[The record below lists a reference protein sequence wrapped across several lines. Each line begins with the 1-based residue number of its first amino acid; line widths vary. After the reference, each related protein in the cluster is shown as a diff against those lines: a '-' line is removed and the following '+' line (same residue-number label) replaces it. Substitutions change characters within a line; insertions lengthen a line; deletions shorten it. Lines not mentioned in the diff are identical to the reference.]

1 MAKAKRNTKRAA
13 AAAKKTKRR
22 PAPAKK
28 RATPK
33 RAVKRPT
40 KKAAA
45 TGPANLVVVTSG
57 ERSLQEVAADLRR
70 AGFKVDQVLDVIGQ
84 VTGRAAPGLKA
95 RLEKIKGVKDVSEE
109 HPPFNIG
116 PPDAPVS

>member
-1 MAKAKRNTKRAA
+1 MAKAKRNTRRGTAV
-13 AAAKKTKRR
+13 AKKTKA
-22 PAPAKK
+22 PSAPAKR

-40 KKAAA
+40 KK
-45 TGPANLVVVTSG
+45 TPAPAESLVVVVSG
-57 ERSLQEVAADLRR
+57 ERPLQDVAADLRR
-70 AGFKVDQVLDVIGQ
+70 AGFEIDQMLDAIDL
-84 VTGRAAPGLKA
+84 VTGRAAPGLRT
-95 RLEKIKGVKDVSEE
+95 RLAKIKGVKDVSEE